1 MARARKPP
9 EPVRDALQHVLQRI
23 DPERRLEVFRVWA
36 AEVGEAVAARA
47 APAAFRD
54 GVLSV
59 HVSSATWM
67 QELQF
72 AKQEIRARLNRRLGA
87 ELVRDVYFVSG
98 RSQRTPTPPVAAPP
112 EPAAEAIELDAAVD
126 LPALRSPQL
135 TEIFTRIARTHR
147 RRGRR

>member
-9 EPVRDALQHVLQRI
+9 EMVGDALRHVLQRI

-36 AEVGEAVAARA
+36 AEVGDAVAARA

-59 HVSSATWM
+59 RVSSAAWM

-72 AKQEIRARLNRRLGA
+72 IKEEIRAKLNRRLGN
-87 ELVRDVYFVSG
+87 EVVRDVYFVSG
-98 RSQRTPTPPVAAPP
+98 GSERPQIRSATRPATPPAEPEVAD
-112 EPAAEAIELDAAVD
+112 EPID
-126 LPALRSPQL
+126 LPPLRDPRL
-135 TEIFTRIARTHR
+135 AEVFVRIAHAHR
-147 RRGRR
+147 RRGRA